1 MLGIFEME
9 ITTEKPNCDYG
20 RKCVKYGC
28 NLFHPY
34 GRNVGK
40 DCRYGADCSGFKN
53 GWCKFHHPRKNDIC
67 PSTAEPNL
75 KMIFSEFN
83 FPPLKKAG
91 VEKELA
97 IVPYIEPANIEPAT
111 SPTGTAP
118 ERKPYMR
125 KAKEYNERLWIYIAS
140 KGYTYKMIKH
150 IGDNKNLDTNKLY
163 LKLYGEYYRLYHKN
177 KHPTPMPRKSLIDYD
192 ELKRKETE
200 MCG

>member
-1 MLGIFEME
+1 ME
-9 ITTEKPNCDYG
+9 LANKPNCDYG

-28 NLFHPY
+28 DMFHPY

-53 GWCKFHHPRKNDIC
+53 GWCKFHHPRKDDIC
-67 PSTAEPNL
+67 PSTDEPNL
-75 KMIFSEFN
+75 KMIFSEYE

-91 VEKELA
+91 A
-97 IVPYIEPANIEPAT
+97 IEPAASPAKDLDN
-111 SPTGTAP
+111 PVNFAK
-118 ERKPYMR
+118 KPYM
-125 KAKEYNERLWIYIAS
+125 KAKKEYNERLWIYIAS

-150 IGDNKNLDTNKLY
+150 LGGNKNLDTNKLY

-177 KHPTPMPRKSLIDYD
+177 KRPTPMPRKSLIDYD